1 MKKNLPV
8 TGKEITLPQGRTL
21 ISSTDLKGSITYAN
35 DTFVRVSGFSCEE
48 LLHKNHN
55 VVRHPDMPPAAFED
69 LWKTVKSGKAWMGIV
84 KNRAKNG
91 DHYWVDAYVTPVY
104 ENGQIAGYE
113 SVRAIP
119 RREDIGR
126 AERLYQKLW
135 KSKVNLAR
143 RFYHGVIPRM
153 VAGQLLILLVAF
165 LLISTGLGLAGTLG
179 VFAGAGVLSAALA
192 VWLLSPVTRVAAHAR
207 QIVDNPVM
215 EAVYTGRRGE
225 AAQLETALHFL
236 EARLRTVLD
245 RISVSAEDL
254 EAAGKETSRTVH
266 ETVQGID
273 RQRGETDQVATA
285 MNEMSATVH
294 EVASNTALAAES
306 ARQADNEAHAGKAVV
321 HDTARAIEA
330 LASEVEQ
337 TAHAIEK
344 LEKDSDEIGKIL
356 DVIRGIA
363 EQTNLLALNAA
374 IEAARAGEQGRGFAV
389 VADEVR
395 TLASRTQDSTREIQ
409 EMIERLQQGARNAA
423 QAMEGGLKRTDESV
437 GQASSAGQA
446 LEAITGSVSTI
457 ADMNTQIASASE
469 QQGATAE
476 EINRNIT
483 EISKLANLTTR
494 GAEDMFDA
502 SAELD
507 RLAAEL
513 RDAAARFS
521 LDGAPAQLSS
531 KPRQPI
537 ATSRL
542 ASA

>member
-363 EQTNLLALNAA
+363 EQTNLLVLNAA

-395 TLASRTQDSTREIQ
+395 TLASKTQESTHTIQ
-409 EMIERLQQGARNAA
+409 EMIERLQAGAHQAVQVMESSRN
-423 QAMEGGLKRTDESV
+423 QARKGVE
-437 GQASSAGQA
+437 QAEEAGQSLDRIA
-446 LEAITGSVSTI
+446 EAVTRIN
-457 ADMNTQIASASE
+457 DMNAQIATAVEEQSAV
-469 QQGATAE
+469 AE
-476 EINRNIT
+476 EINRNVVNIRDVAENNNEIAGRT
-483 EISKLANLTTR
+483 EASSERLVSLSRDLHALVLR
-494 GAEDMFDA
+494 FGA
-502 SAELD
+502 
-507 RLAAEL
+507 
-513 RDAAARFS
+513 
-521 LDGAPAQLSS
+521 
-531 KPRQPI
+531 
-537 ATSRL
+537 SR
-542 ASA
+542 